1 MAEENLKQIEVSLAP
16 VVEPERLDLDRG
28 APDLS
33 PRERECLQWTAAGKT
48 SWEIAQILKISHH
61 TADWYIAAATR
72 KLSATNRTHAVAEG
86 LRRGVI
92 H

>member
-1 MAEENLKQIEVSLAP
+1 MAEETHKLIQLNP
-16 VVEPERLDLDRG
+16 VFVGEPERIDMERVVT
-28 APDLS
+28 DLS

-48 SWEIAQILKISHH
+48 SWEIAQILQISHH

-72 KLSATNRTHAVAEG
+72 KLCATNRTHAVAEG